1 MLIKKKRE
9 NLNSAHAV
17 AVVMRKILETE
28 SEIDR
33 SKEHF
38 WTIGLN
44 VKNVTEFI
52 DLVSLGTLTGSL
64 VHARETYRL
73 AVMKGVAAII
83 CGHNHPSGDP
93 APSRDDI
100 AITER
105 LKQAGDVLGIQ
116 LLDHVIIGNNG
127 GYTSLKEQGML

>member
-17 AVVMRKILETE
+17 AVVLRKILDTE

-73 AVMKGVAAII
+73 AVVKGVAAII
-83 CGHNHPSGDP
+83 CGHNHPSNDP

-105 LKQAGDVLGIQ
+105 LKQAGEVLGIQ

-127 GYTSLKEQGML
+127 GYTSLKEQGLL

>member
-17 AVVMRKILETE
+17 AVVLRKILETE

-64 VHARETYRL
+64 VHARETYRM
-73 AVMKGVAAII
+73 AVMKGVASII

>member
-17 AVVMRKILETE
+17 AVVLRKILETE

>member
-17 AVVMRKILETE
+17 AVVLRKILETE

-44 VKNVTEFI
+44 VKNVTEFV

>member
-1 MLIKKKRE
+1 MLIKKKRGE

-17 AVVMRKILETE
+17 AAVLRKILDTE

-83 CGHNHPSGDP
+83 CGHN
-93 APSRDDI
+93 
-100 AITER
+100 
-105 LKQAGDVLGIQ
+105 
-116 LLDHVIIGNNG
+116 
-127 GYTSLKEQGML
+127 